1 MILKYYYWYFKAM
14 IPPRICNDIV
24 RYGKPMV
31 AEKKLGIVGG
41 IRDVGKRDVIK
52 DPLTKKELKWLKK
65 KRDSYVAF
73 MNPRWIYKEIQ
84 PLLHIANRNAGWNF
98 EWSWSEDCQFT
109 KYTKGQY
116 YGWHADGFH
125 EPFQKEG
132 PLKGKIRKLSMCVSL
147 SKPEDYKGGELEL
160 DLSTPDKKNIE
171 VAPMKEQGSVVVFPS
186 HVQHRVKPVTQ
197 GTRYSLVAWFCG
209 NAFV

>member
-1 MILKYYYWYFKAM
+1 M
-14 IPPRICNDIV
+14 
-24 RYGKPMV
+24 RYGPCYCDIKLDNEGIEILNRFLENSDLTLTDSV
-31 AEKKLGIVGG
+31 LAEQKHSDVSKN
-41 IRDVGKRDVIK
+41 IRSSKNAWIK
-52 DPLTKKELKWLKK
+52 DPEFFQFFYQIC
-65 KRDSYVAF
+65 SNV
-73 MNPRWIYKEIQ
+73 
-84 PLLHIANRNAGWNF
+84 NRMSGWNF
-98 EWSWSEDCQFT
+98 GIDATSDVQ
-109 KYTKGQY
+109 YGVYDVGDY
-116 YGWHADGFH
+116 YGWHADGFA

-171 VAPMKEQGSVVVFPS
+171 VAPMQEQGSVVVFPS